1 MEDMGMK
8 KGFWQGKRVLLTGH
22 TGFKGAWLSLWLHR
36 LGADVTGVSLPPA
49 SAPNLFTLAQIGNLT
64 NTHICDIRTP
74 AELQGVVVQSAPE
87 ITIHMAA
94 QSLVRTG
101 FRDPVDTFATNTL
114 GTANLLDALRIS
126 ETVRV
131 VVVVT
136 TDKVYKNIEQ
146 PYPYREDDALGG
158 YDPYSASKAAAEMVV
173 ACYRDS
179 FLAKQGVAVASAR
192 AGNVIGG
199 GDWSEDRLIPDAI
212 RAWSSDETLTVRRP
226 QAVRPW
232 QHVLEP
238 LYGYLQL
245 AEQLW
250 YHPELAG
257 PYNFGPHTH
266 EAASVRDVIEQ
277 ARTCY
282 GRGNVIWEDGTQGP
296 HEAGWLALEIAR
308 SRRVL
313 GVLPRWHLADSVART
328 MDWYRQWHAGDDAR
342 TLCAMDINRYEAEQ

>member
-1 MEDMGMK
+1 MTE
-8 KGFWQGKRVLLTGH
+8 GFWQGKRVLLTGH

-36 LGADVTGVSLPPA
+36 LGSDVTGISLPPL
-49 SAPNLFTLAQIGNLT
+49 SEPNVFSLAHIDALT
-64 NTHICDIRTP
+64 HSYFCDIRNP
-74 AELQGVVVQSAPE
+74 QALSSLVIQSAPE
-87 ITIHMAA
+87 IVIHMAA
-94 QSLVRTG
+94 QSLVRPG
-101 FRDPVDTFATNTL
+101 FRNPVDTFATNTM
-114 GTANLLDALRIS
+114 GTVNLLDALRFS

-158 YDPYSASKAAAEMVV
+158 HDPYSASKAAAEMVV

-179 FLAKQGVAVASAR
+179 FLAKQDVAVASAR

-212 RAWSSDETLTVRRP
+212 RAWSTDGALAVRRP

-245 AEQLW
+245 AERLW
-250 YHPELAG
+250 SQRELAG
-257 PYNFGPHTH
+257 SYNFGPNTH
-266 EAASVRDVIEQ
+266 DAASVRTVIEL
-277 ARTCY
+277 ARSCY
-282 GRGNVIWEDGTQGP
+282 GRGSVVWGDGTEGP
-296 HEAGWLALEIAR
+296 HEAGWLALEIAKAR
-308 SRRVL
+308 TVL
-313 GVLPRWHLADSVART
+313 GVSPRWSLDESISRT
-328 MDWYRQWHAGDDAR
+328 IEWYRRWQAGDDVR
-342 TLCAMDINRYEAEQ
+342 TLCTMDINRYEAEP